1 METDVWGPPWVVR
14 IKEEY
19 EGVMG
24 AGERSIKMTI
34 LLTRID
40 YSVLKQEI
48 KDDEGCEWSK

>member
-24 AGERSIKMTI
+24 AGERSIK
-34 LLTRID
+34 
-40 YSVLKQEI
+40 
-48 KDDEGCEWSK
+48 DDEGCEWSNGR